1 MKSNTSV
8 SEISQIINLDK
19 YPIHDLESEA
29 GRVLLE
35 KARKEFNSNTLTI
48 LNDFLR
54 PEIVNQI
61 ASETLEND
69 LTKSFC
75 FTGSNN
81 VFLGTQ
87 NIQDLPPDHP
97 SYLQKR
103 YTKHTLAYDQISSDS
118 PLKVLF
124 QWNPI
129 VAFVSSVVGQE
140 IYRSADKLGAM
151 TVHIHHNNDEQDWH
165 FDVSEYTIVL
175 HILAPQKGGVLEY
188 VPCSRY
194 QVEEDTE
201 ALASIIRGDRHSLTK
216 DLPTI
221 PGVFVLHSGKV
232 SLHRVTPVE
241 GTTPR
246 ISATMSFNSTP
257 NFQLNEY
264 TRQLYFGRNE

>member
-1 MKSNTSV
+1 MELSQV
-8 SEISQIINLDK
+8 SSKISQIINLDR

-35 KARKEFNSNTLTI
+35 KARQEFNSNSLTI

-61 ASETLEND
+61 ASETQSD
-69 LTKSFC
+69 DVTKSFC

-87 NIQDLPPDHP
+87 NVRELPPDHP
-97 SYLQKR
+97 SYLQKI
-103 YTKHTLAYDQISSDS
+103 YTKRTLAYDRISSDS
-118 PLKVLF
+118 PLKILF
-124 QWNPI
+124 QWNPL
-129 VAFVSSVVGQE
+129 VAFVSSIVGQQV
-140 IYRSADKLGAM
+140 YRSADKLGAM

-175 HILAPQKGGVLEY
+175 HILAPQKGGLLEY
-188 VPCSRY
+188 VPCCRSE
-194 QVEEDTE
+194 VEGDTE
-201 ALASIIRGDRHSLTK
+201 ALARIIRGDRHSLTK

-221 PGVFVLHSGKV
+221 PGVFVLHSGKL
-232 SLHRVTPVE
+232 SMHRVTPVE
-241 GTTPR
+241 GNIPR
-246 ISATMSFNSTP
+246 ISATMSFNRTP